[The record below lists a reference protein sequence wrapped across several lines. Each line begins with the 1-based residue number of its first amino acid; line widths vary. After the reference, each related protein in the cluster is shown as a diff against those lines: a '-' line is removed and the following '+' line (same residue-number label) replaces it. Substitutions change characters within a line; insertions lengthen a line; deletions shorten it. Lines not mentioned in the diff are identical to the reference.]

1 MPLVAHIQR
10 LSGRFLLPIYLE
22 AEYWLRG
29 GLAVRRAEERKICE
43 GQVPVRWS
51 KVYLRPLVA
60 AVGLRIIPS

>member
-1 MPLVAHIQR
+1 MMAMVAHIQR

-22 AEYWLRG
+22 AEYRSG
-29 GLAVRRAEERKICE
+29 EGSRCAVLKSARSA

-60 AVGLRIIPS
+60 AVGLRIITS